1 MKKKHMLIEEPI
13 LTVLLF
19 SSAAAAAAAIGVVPF
34 VILGNVPILW
44 LGGAYALASGMML
57 GVGYI
62 LMAEGLMGQAAVAP
76 ILGAVVGVAYTWW
89 THQFTGNQDVDIPI
103 NGPSDEASEYRMILL
118 NGLHSASE
126 GVAIGVAMTI
136 NLYLGMFTAL
146 ALAIHNGAEAMALTW
161 ILTRRNIRVRHS
173 SALCI
178 FTNVP
183 QVLLAVC
190 TFAVVS
196 AVPATLPWMIGF
208 ASGALVYLVLTELL
222 PCSYENSN
230 HTHVSL
236 LVSFSAGGLVLLE
249 GLLK

>member
-1 MKKKHMLIEEPI
+1 MLIDEPI

-19 SSAAAAAAAIGVVPF
+19 STAAAAAAAIGVVPF
-34 VILGNVPILW
+34 FILGNVSTLW
-44 LGGAYALASGMML
+44 LGGAYALASGLML

-76 ILGAVVGVAYTWW
+76 VLGAVGGVGYTWW
-89 THQFTGNQDVDIPI
+89 THQFTGNQEVDIPI
-103 NGPSDEASEYRMILL
+103 DGPSDEASEYRLILL
-118 NGLHSASE
+118 NALHSASE

-136 NLYLGMFTAL
+136 NIHLGVFTAL

-161 ILTRRNIRVRHS
+161 ILNRRNVRLQHT

-196 AVPATLPWMIGF
+196 AAPATLPWAIGF

-222 PCSYENSN
+222 PCSYENGSQ
-230 HTHVSL
+230 TFVSL